1 MLTDTCMHSALTA
14 FMDTHSALPLARGPV
29 RFENEGVFTSV
40 KRMRTLMPMT
50 WHGKYPNAATL
61 ELRGAWHYPVMMMND
76 NQLVAPDP
84 PFIIVRDALDGVV
97 LRLKPTSVEEVHRML
112 EHDVFDLPN
121 LHSRMDESRRA
132 AERKAQEVELRAA
145 AVRRRMALDAE
156 LKAAV
161 VTAVNTFEPELH
173 AVVAKIL
180 AHLNTQH
187 FTTDADTTV
196 PALHAFEGG
205 AAGGHAVVV
214 KEVQARVER
223 VRMWV

>member
-1 MLTDTCMHSALTA
+1 
-14 FMDTHSALPLARGPV
+14 
-29 RFENEGVFTSV
+29 
-40 KRMRTLMPMT
+40 
-50 WHGKYPNAATL
+50 
-61 ELRGAWHYPVMMMND
+61 MND
-76 NQLVAPDP
+76 CQLVDPDP

-97 LRLKPTSVEEVHRML
+97 LRLKPTSAEEVATML

-161 VTAVNTFEPELH
+161 VTAVNTFEAELH
-173 AVVAKIL
+173 AVVAKII

-187 FTTDADTTV
+187 FATDADTTV

-205 AAGGHAVVV
+205 AAGGHAVVL

-223 VRMWV
+223 ARMWV